1 MTLGGE
7 LIGVSSNDI
16 FGAEKAAN
24 EETTPLDGDAGDA
37 VFDVERGGVPKDV
50 VVVASLEDDEVEEE
64 EESEVEVLSVE
75 RAGTVGAVR

>member
-16 FGAEKAAN
+16 FGAEKAAKDD
-24 EETTPLDGDAGDA
+24 TTPREGEPGEVALEDEG
-37 VFDVERGGVPKDV
+37 GGVPEEV
-50 VVVASLEDDEVEEE
+50 EAILED
-64 EESEVEVLSVE
+64 EESVVEDDDVVLSVE